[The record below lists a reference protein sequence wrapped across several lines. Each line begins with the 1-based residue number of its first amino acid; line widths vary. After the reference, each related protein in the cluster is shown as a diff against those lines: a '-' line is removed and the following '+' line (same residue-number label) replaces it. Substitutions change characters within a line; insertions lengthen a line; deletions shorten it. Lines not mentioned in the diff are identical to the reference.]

1 MTSIGGEESD
11 DDVELD
17 DNSSIWQEVPLWLED
32 FSISSNKVDSDLKF
46 DYKEEVKELKSES
59 QGNSTLY
66 QRRMS
71 RELLF

>member
-59 QGNSTLY
+59 
-66 QRRMS
+66 
-71 RELLF
+71 